1 MLHSLPLY
9 SSSTLYHGSHPP
21 NLLSRSCLFL
31 LPYGMSFYAA
41 IQAPWIGMMTD
52 VCVDFSFV
60 FVGYLFSFHVSVS
73 SVSMPYPVTHSQ
85 VIPADVACCDN
96 EMSW

>member
-1 MLHSLPLY
+1 MI
-9 SSSTLYHGSHPP
+9 TDI
-21 NLLSRSCLFL
+21 LLIS
-31 LPYGMSFYAA
+31 G
-41 IQAPWIGMMTD
+41 
-52 VCVDFSFV
+52 FV